1 MKRISF
7 RGSLALSLLSLA
19 LSSAQAQS
27 NPPVN
32 RNRPKPKS
40 SATREIGQ
48 PQSTDP
54 APNKMAESPEQ
65 KPVNVPAPQPT
76 PQPVVQPAA
85 AVEAKS
91 VSSKRPKVMVLDFD
105 ARGLPQ
111 WWGTWDVGSLFGNIM
126 VSRLSRTQMYD
137 VVERARMN
145 DLIQEQNLTQDERFK
160 QDKITKIGRLLGADY
175 ILFGYLTNFSRKK
188 SDKIFVKQYSAAISY
203 SVRLID
209 IASGTVVKSAEID
222 YVSGKNNKLVMSGDN
237 TFNPND
243 PDFLQSLFG
252 KAINES
258 VELGVARLTGE
269 QQMVA
274 TTQPASTGS
283 SNSKTSAVV
292 APPVNDGKLRGFIAA
307 VDGESVI
314 INRGQSHGV
323 KVGDVFEV
331 TRGGVVD
338 PETGR
343 VLRAKV
349 IAEIKITSVES
360 DSADASFVLRKD
372 KVVVKDS
379 VVLKADNK

>member
-1 MKRISF
+1 MKRISL
-7 RGSLALSLLSLA
+7 RGLLALGLLSLA
-19 LSSAQAQS
+19 FPIARAQS

-40 SATREIGQ
+40 SATRDIGQ
-48 PQSTDP
+48 PQP
-54 APNKMAESPEQ
+54 AESPAP
-65 KPVNVPAPQPT
+65 KPVETAAPAPT
-76 PQPVVQPAA
+76 PAPVVQPAVTVA
-85 AVEAKS
+85 PKVA
-91 VSSKRPKVMVLDFD
+91 SSRRPKVMVLDFD

-111 WWGTWDVGSLFGNIM
+111 WWGNWDVGSLFGNIM
-126 VSRLSRTQMYD
+126 VSRLSRTEMYD
-137 VVERARMN
+137 VVERARMK
-145 DLIQEQNLTQDERFK
+145 DLIEEQNLSMDERFK

-188 SDKIFVKQYSAAISY
+188 SDKIFVQQYSAAISY

-222 YVSGKNNKLVMSGDN
+222 YVSGKNTKMVMTGDN

-258 VELGVARLTGE
+258 VDLGVQKLTGE
-269 QQMVA
+269 SQMTAAV
-274 TTQPASTGS
+274 TQPMSAATGG
-283 SNSKTSAVV
+283 NKTAATVP
-292 APPVNDGKLRGFIAA
+292 PPVNDGKLRGFIAA

-314 INRGQSHGV
+314 INRGQAHGV

-349 IAEIKITSVES
+349 IAEIKITGVEN
-360 DSADASFVLRKD
+360 DSADGSFVSRKD

-379 VVLKADNK
+379 VVLKAAN